1 MKKQKLSKED
11 FENVKTIGNLKQ
23 LLERFLKEIRSK
35 DAKSAL
41 TKAIVSEVPFL
52 GTAKNVKDI
61 IKRLAVKRPDSE
73 RPDNALGVLDIDD
86 ELEKI
91 ISSKVLEKFLDFLV
105 MSINDDD
112 STPISNW
119 NINSELEEYLKE
131 LYKGRTIT
139 GFNKKRMKTTESV
152 LKEYI
157 KNYLI

>member
-11 FENVKTIGNLKQ
+11 FENVKTIGELKK
-23 LLERFLKEIRSK
+23 LLEIFLKEIRSK

-61 IKRLAVKRPDSE
+61 MKRLAVKRPDNE
-73 RPDNALGVLDIDD
+73 RPDNALGILDVDD

-91 ISSKVLEKFLDFLV
+91 ISPKVLERFLDFLV
-105 MSINDDD
+105 ISINDDD
-112 STPISNW
+112 STPISDW
-119 NINSELEEYLKE
+119 NINIELESYLKE

-139 GFNKKRMKTTESV
+139 GFNKKRIKTTESV
-152 LKEYI
+152 LRDYI

>member
-1 MKKQKLSKED
+1 MKNLNKED
-11 FENVKTIGNLKQ
+11 FENVKTIGQLKQ

-35 DAKSAL
+35 DAKSSL
-41 TKAIVSEVPFL
+41 VKAIVSEVPFL
-52 GTAKNVKDI
+52 GTAKNVKDVM
-61 IKRLAVKRPDSE
+61 KKLAVGRPDSE
-73 RPDNALGVLDIDD
+73 RPDNALGVLDVDD

-112 STPISNW
+112 STSIGDW
-119 NINSELEEYLKE
+119 NINIELEEYLKK

-152 LKEYI
+152 LREYI
-157 KNYLI
+157 KNYLK